1 MTLSFRL
8 SLSAAT
14 VCTFAFAASA
24 SAAASPASDA
34 LADRSAVTNVFRV
47 ERHAARDGDAARG
60 STRYARPAARSPF
73 ETEDTRP
80 LQIDG
85 DLLTPQPSNTRPADS
100 AWADTR
106 VAPGRRTAGRLLPEA
121 ERRSADWDA
130 YLRANGS
137 LSADGLPSARPYAPM
152 RPFDPARGVPGAPNP
167 FDPSI
172 PHPETRTFYDD
183 GAGSRCTAT
192 GGAGT
197 SRSSC
202 RLDW

>member
-14 VCTFAFAASA
+14 ACTFALAA

-85 DLLTPQPSNTRPADS
+85 DRLTPQPSNARPADS

-137 LSADGLPSARPYAPM
+137 LSADGLPSARPYASM

-172 PHPETRTFYDD
+172 PHPETRTFYDN

>member
-1 MTLSFRL
+1 MTLSLRL

-14 VCTFAFAASA
+14 VCALALAA
-24 SAAASPASDA
+24 SAAASPANDA
-34 LADRSAVTNVFRV
+34 RADRSAVTNVFRI
-47 ERHAARDGDAARG
+47 ERHAARD

-85 DLLTPQPSNTRPADS
+85 DRLTPQPSNAQPADS

-106 VAPGRRTAGRLLPEA
+106 VAPGRGTAGRLLPEA

-137 LSADGLPSARPYAPM
+137 LSADGLPSARAYAPM
-152 RPFDPARGVPGAPNP
+152 RPFDAARGAPGAPNP
-167 FDPSI
+167 FDPSV
-172 PHPETRTFYDD
+172 PHPETRMFYDD

>member
-14 VCTFAFAASA
+14 VCAFAAPVSA
-24 SAAASPASDA
+24 SPVSDA
-34 LADRSAVTNVFRV
+34 LADRSAVTNVFRI
-47 ERHAARDGDAARG
+47 ERHAARDSDAARD

-85 DLLTPQPSNTRPADS
+85 DRLTPQPSNARPADS

-106 VAPGRRTAGRLLPEA
+106 VGPGRRTAGRLLPEA
-121 ERRSADWDA
+121 ERRSVDWDA

>member
-14 VCTFAFAASA
+14 VCTFALVASA

-47 ERHAARDGDAARG
+47 ERHAARD

-85 DLLTPQPSNTRPADS
+85 DRLTPQPSNARPADS
-100 AWADTR
+100 AWADPR
-106 VAPGRRTAGRLLPEA
+106 VAPGRRAAGRLLPEA

-137 LSADGLPSARPYAPM
+137 LSADGLPSARAYAPM